1 MLLPFSLQV
10 TSAHPLAVVRL
21 SVGVNTA
28 TYRISLTDP
37 HSLNFTDTKIT
48 FTSSL
53 TRQRE
58 VVLVSYNITT
68 PSAKTCPASNDEEAP
83 PASVRD
89 QYGLQTDHMNLVLA
103 VVTAIVLLL
112 ATLVV
117 CLALRQS
124 SRKKQDG
131 FASRLPPA
139 ATSSS
144 SPAFLPKTSTPSSS
158 ASYTPLL
165 SQSTGQSAFKRPAA
179 AQYKFSPNRIS
190 PQHGLFSLQ

>member
-1 MLLPFSLQV
+1 MDAMYVTYPLLQV
-10 TSAHPLAVVRL
+10 TSAHPLAVVRV
-21 SVGVNTA
+21 SMATNTA

-37 HSLNFTDTKIT
+37 HSLNFTDIKIT

-53 TRQRE
+53 TRQKE
-58 VVLVSYNITT
+58 VILVSYNISTT
-68 PSAKTCPASNDEEAP
+68 SAKTCPTTNEVHDS
-83 PASVRD
+83 PAVE

-103 VVTAIVLLL
+103 VITAIILLL
-112 ATLVV
+112 ATVVV

-139 ATSSS
+139 ATSTS
-144 SPAFLPKTSTPSSS
+144 SPAFLPKTSTPTSST
-158 ASYTPLL
+158 SYTPLL
-165 SQSTGQSAFKRPAA
+165 SQSTGQSAFKRP